1 MSSIRGHMY
10 KYLQDII
17 RKHTK
22 MCLTKNM
29 SPCKHRH
36 VKKICTYVDASERKT
51 VSKCKQ
57 KLWVAEGFLTSSHT
71 EICMNFLSK
80 KVSHLGQARRNN
92 WWHKK
97 RLEDALL
104 ATWSDDDG
112 TSCGIQDFF
121 STNWDALALNLVR
134 SFPDL
139 SPIQGPRP
147 QLLWSPEDLELGP
160 VVEVSLDRPHRVEEG
175 SLNFCLT
182 NQHQQMHL
190 LYSNIS
196 SHSHWF
202 WL

>member
-1 MSSIRGHMY
+1 MEFFLHWRCISQM
-10 KYLQDII
+10 L
-17 RKHTK
+17 
-22 MCLTKNM
+22 
-29 SPCKHRH
+29 H
-36 VKKICTYVDASERKT
+36 VGFGPFWRIATYVRSFIWYFLGGGENRSRRCWDFHPSLQL
-51 VSKCKQ
+51 SYHS
-57 KLWVAEGFLTSSHT
+57 AELVEGTGT
-71 EICMNFLSK
+71 PLSDK
-80 KVSHLGQARRNN
+80 MAPELRNN
-92 WWHKK
+92 DIKMK
-97 RLEDALL
+97 
-104 ATWSDDDG
+104 TI
-112 TSCGIQDFF
+112 CGIQDFF